1 MFTFCTHR
9 SWSGFAWN
17 LHRAEPKPFWWQTG
31 QRCSSWQLR
40 LLRGQVGDPLVWFGA
55 ETYFSSDFWV
65 SAIQGSRTVHLLAF
79 GHLGKRR
86 LWAQRACTNPKWL
99 LKSCIDVETWHLH
112 GGAGTVAAD
121 GVVAAGAELMADGAE
136 EAAGAGAERS
146 YGWEGLGTGGTRTC
160 TSFPS
165 VGLGDTG
172 WGRVSS
178 QM

>member
-1 MFTFCTHR
+1 MR
-9 SWSGFAWN
+9 RRRDVAPDGAVAQEASGGVA
-17 LHRAEPKPFWWQTG
+17 A
-31 QRCSSWQLR
+31 
-40 LLRGQVGDPLVWFGA
+40 
-55 ETYFSSDFWV
+55 
-65 SAIQGSRTVHLLAF
+65 
-79 GHLGKRR
+79 
-86 LWAQRACTNPKWL
+86 
-99 LKSCIDVETWHLH
+99 DVH

-121 GVVAAGAELMADGAE
+121 AVVAAGAELMADGAE